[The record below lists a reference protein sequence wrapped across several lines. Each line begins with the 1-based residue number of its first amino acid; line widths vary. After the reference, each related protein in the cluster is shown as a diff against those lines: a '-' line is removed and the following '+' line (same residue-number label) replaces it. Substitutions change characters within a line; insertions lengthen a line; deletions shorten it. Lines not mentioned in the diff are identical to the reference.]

1 MQIVIGNKNYSSW
14 SMRPWVL
21 AREAAI
27 PFEEVQLKF
36 DESNGGLTVAGIER
50 YGVAGKVP
58 VLVIDG
64 EPVWDSL
71 AICETLAERF
81 PQKQLWPADAH
92 ARQVARSICAEMHS
106 GFQGLRSA
114 MPMNIRSS
122 HPGKG
127 MNASS
132 RRDIDRVLAVW
143 STCRERFGKG
153 GPLLFGGFSIP
164 DAYFAPVVMRFKTY
178 GVELPPVARA
188 YSDAVFALRGVR
200 DWIEGALRETEFVA
214 EDEPY
219 AAGHRK

>member
-21 AREAAI
+21 AREAGI
-27 PFEEVQLKF
+27 PVEEVQRKF
-36 DESNGGLTVAGIER
+36 NEADGGLTVDGIER

-58 VLVIDG
+58 VLIIDG

-81 PQKQLWPADAH
+81 PEKQLWPADAR

-106 GFQGLRSA
+106 GFQAMRGA

-127 MNASS
+127 MNDKS
-132 RRDIDRVLAVW
+132 RRDIDRVCAIW
-143 STCRERFGKG
+143 TACRERFGKG
-153 GPLLFGGFSIP
+153 GPLLFGRFSVA

-178 GVELPPVARA
+178 AVELSPVARA
-188 YSDAVFALRGVR
+188 YSDAVFALRGVH
-200 DWIEGALRETEFVA
+200 DWIEGALRETEFVQ

-219 AAGHRK
+219 ASRHR